1 MPLEFALRP
10 RIRLRDDFAAP
21 PRRSRLGGC
30 PGLRLPVL
38 GYWLAIGGISYA
50 LVHAHDSTDSAP
62 VAGDL
67 SAASEPQADVVAPA
81 LPSKPEPTSL
91 VAAAEP
97 LATADSE
104 PGPASLAPPPPAL
117 APPPVVDEQEPF
129 SVVDPPHPSR
139 VTAASAERARRDAQ
153 LARAVSQNT
162 VSENDEPALVPAAA
176 PTPAASQRAFALE
189 SPPPSRD
196 TGHASS
202 SLPSCEAAAAAATQD
217 LDFASSDRTADLPS
231 SAIASVLENGV
242 WLSSC
247 GVPASTSLDICVAI
261 KGGRVTAATVVS
273 SPADAGINACVKQR
287 AAALQFPYSTRV
299 DIARTR
305 F

>member
-10 RIRLRDDFAAP
+10 RIRLRDDFAAA
-21 PRRSRLGGC
+21 PRRSRWRL
-30 PGLRLPVL
+30 PRFALPVL
-38 GYWLAIGGISYA
+38 GYWLAIGGISYT
-50 LVHAHDSTDSAP
+50 LIHAHDSTDSAP
-62 VAGDL
+62 VPDEPL
-67 SAASEPQADVVAPA
+67 AASEPQADRVAAAVPSEPEPTSVVVAPA
-81 LPSKPEPTSL
+81 P
-91 VAAAEP
+91 P
-97 LATADSE
+97 LATAEAE
-104 PGPASLAPPPPAL
+104 PEPEPEPASPPPLAVVEAHEPASF
-117 APPPVVDEQEPF
+117 A
-129 SVVDPPHPSR
+129 DPPRPSH
-139 VTAASAERARRDAQ
+139 AAAPREERTVERAV
-153 LARAVSQNT
+153 ARAHAQNT
-162 VSENDEPALVPAAA
+162 VSENEIAPLAA
-176 PTPAASQRAFALE
+176 PFAGFEPPVSPALE
-189 SPPPSRD
+189 SPRSRD
-196 TGHASS
+196 SGRASS
-202 SLPSCEAAAAAATQD
+202 SLPSCETAAAAATED

-273 SPADAGINACVKQR
+273 SPADAGINACVRQR

>member
-21 PRRSRLGGC
+21 PRRSRLRL
-30 PGLRLPVL
+30 PRFALPVL

-50 LVHAHDSTDSAP
+50 LVHAHDSTDAAPLTEDP
-62 VAGDL
+62 VA
-67 SAASEPQADVVAPA
+67 AVEPQADVMAPA
-81 LPSKPEPTSL
+81 PPSEPEPTPA
-91 VAAAEP
+91 VATAP
-97 LATADSE
+97 LATAEVE
-104 PGPASLAPPPPAL
+104 PEPAGAPPPA
-117 APPPVVDEQEPF
+117 VVEEQEPL
-129 SVVDPPHPSR
+129 SMAAPPRPSHAAAPRQEPMVER
-139 VTAASAERARRDAQ
+139 VLSGARVPAPTQ
-153 LARAVSQNT
+153 TTL
-162 VSENDEPALVPAAA
+162 SENDIA
-176 PTPAASQRAFALE
+176 PLSTPFSGFE
-189 SPPPSRD
+189 PPSAPAPEPPRSRD
-196 TGHASS
+196 SGQHSGG

-231 SAIASVLENGV
+231 SAIASVLENGA

-247 GVPASTSLDICVAI
+247 GVPEGTSLDVCVAI

-273 SPADAGINACVKQR
+273 RPADSSINACVRQR
-287 AAALQFPYSTRV
+287 AATLQFPYSPRV

>member
-21 PRRSRLGGC
+21 PRRSRL
-30 PGLRLPVL
+30 RLPRFALPIL

-50 LVHAHDSTDSAP
+50 LVHAHDSTDAAPPADEP
-62 VAGDL
+62 VA
-67 SAASEPQADVVAPA
+67 AVEPQADVMAPA
-81 LPSKPEPTSL
+81 LPSEPEPTPA
-91 VAAAEP
+91 VAAVAPAVTTAEV
-97 LATADSE
+97 E
-104 PGPASLAPPPPAL
+104 PEPASPPPTAT
-117 APPPVVDEQEPF
+117 VDEQKPL
-129 SVVDPPHPSR
+129 SMVDPPHPSH
-139 VTAASAERARRDAQ
+139 
-153 LARAVSQNT
+153 
-162 VSENDEPALVPAAA
+162 AAA
-176 PTPAASQRAFALE
+176 PRQERIVERALSGARAPAQTMLSANDIAPLATPFSAFE
-189 SPPPSRD
+189 SPNAPAPEPPRSRD
-196 TGHASS
+196 SGHSGG

-231 SAIASVLENGV
+231 SAIAGVLENGA

-247 GVPASTSLDICVAI
+247 GVPAGTALDVCVAI

-273 SPADAGINACVKQR
+273 RPADSNLNACVKQR
-287 AAALQFPYSTRV
+287 AAALQFPYSSRV

>member
-21 PRRSRLGGC
+21 PHRSRLRL
-30 PGLRLPVL
+30 PRFALPVL

-50 LVHAHDSTDSAP
+50 LVHAHDSTDAAPPADEP
-62 VAGDL
+62 VA
-67 SAASEPQADVVAPA
+67 AVEPQADVLAPA
-81 LPSKPEPTSL
+81 LPSEPEPTPA
-91 VAAAEP
+91 VAAAP
-97 LATADSE
+97 AVATAEVE
-104 PGPASLAPPPPAL
+104 PEPASAPPPAV
-117 APPPVVDEQEPF
+117 AEEQEPL
-129 SVVDPPHPSR
+129 SM
-139 VTAASAERARRDAQ
+139 AASPRPSHAAAPRQERLAERTLSGARPPAPAQ
-153 LARAVSQNT
+153 TTL
-162 VSENDEPALVPAAA
+162 SENDIAPLGTPFSAFEPPSAPAPEPAR
-176 PTPAASQRAFALE
+176 SHDGGQH
-189 SPPPSRD
+189 S
-196 TGHASS
+196 GG

-231 SAIASVLENGV
+231 SAIAGVLENGA

-247 GVPASTSLDICVAI
+247 GVPEGTSLEVCVAI

-273 SPADAGINACVKQR
+273 RPADSSLNACLRQR
-287 AAALQFPYSTRV
+287 AAALQFPYSSRV